1 MKMELEKDPVKIQ
14 DFELKESDCETY
26 LGVEISDKGAKDS
39 ITKSMRKRIRA
50 AMAKEVQ
57 LSKLLSQYKGK
68 VVLLDFWASWC
79 SPCRRSFPWF
89 IAMQNKYQQ
98 QGLEVIA
105 VNIDVE
111 RSDADAFLAEF
122 AVNFTIIY
130 DPDAVIVG
138 GLIVFLQRIV
148 LVLSKIQGCADGHR
162 RL

>member
-1 MKMELEKDPVKIQ
+1 MIKHILIA
-14 DFELKESDCETY
+14 LLLLTS
-26 LGVEISDKGAKDS
+26 S
-39 ITKSMRKRIRA
+39 A
-50 AMAKEVQ
+50 AMAEQSSTAPLTASQQQ

-111 RSDADAFLAEF
+111 RSDADAF

-130 DPDAVIVG
+130 DSDAVIG
-138 GLIVFLQRIV
+138 RQYQLKGMPSSFLIDKEGLVRFQHTGFV
-148 LVLSKIQGCADGHR
+148 ADKLDLYESHIKE
-162 RL
+162 LIAK

>member
-1 MKMELEKDPVKIQ
+1 MIKHILIA
-14 DFELKESDCETY
+14 LLLLTGS
-26 LGVEISDKGAKDS
+26 
-39 ITKSMRKRIRA
+39 A
-50 AMAKEVQ
+50 AMAEQSSTALLTASQQQ

-130 DPDAVIVG
+130 DPDAVIG
-138 GLIVFLQRIV
+138 RQYQLKGMPSSFLIDKEGLVRFQHTGFV
-148 LVLSKIQGCADGHR
+148 ADKLDLYESHIKE
-162 RL
+162 LIAK

>member
-1 MKMELEKDPVKIQ
+1 MIKHILIA
-14 DFELKESDCETY
+14 LLLLTGS
-26 LGVEISDKGAKDS
+26 
-39 ITKSMRKRIRA
+39 A
-50 AMAKEVQ
+50 AMAEQSSTAPLTASQQQ

-130 DPDAVIVG
+130 DSDAVIG
-138 GLIVFLQRIV
+138 RQYQLKGMPSSFLIDKEGLVRFQHTGFV
-148 LVLSKIQGCADGHR
+148 ADKLDLYESHIKE
-162 RL
+162 LIAK